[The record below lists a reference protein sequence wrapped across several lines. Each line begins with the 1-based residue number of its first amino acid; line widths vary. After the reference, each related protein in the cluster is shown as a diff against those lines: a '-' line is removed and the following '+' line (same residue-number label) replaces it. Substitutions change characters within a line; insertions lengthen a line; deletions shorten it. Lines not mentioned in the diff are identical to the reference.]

1 MVVLI
6 TAVDAAIS
14 PGSVAFAKMLKS
26 SLEYRRIES
35 MSLFA
40 LQSPVIVDYGSREAA
55 NSVFSQDM
63 ANEHVT
69 YHIDI
74 RSIDTE
80 ELGSPIASLDF
91 IIAYAEYATDRNL
104 NESVVET
111 LSGFAEVKEKPLQH
125 NNMYPSIFANLV
137 LRVPTI
143 TIILNESSVD
153 LYRAAA
159 DELAEIAEQTAH
171 HRTD

>member
-63 ANEHVT
+63 ANESVT

-111 LSGFAEVKEKPLQH
+111 LSGFAEVKEKPRSFLSSCKDDTPKSASTAMIGVSV
-125 NNMYPSIFANLV
+125 NVGNTLAKVPLYSL
-137 LRVPTI
+137 LR
-143 TIILNESSVD
+143 
-153 LYRAAA
+153 
-159 DELAEIAEQTAH
+159 LA
-171 HRTD
+171 

>member
-1 MVVLI
+1 MVVII
-6 TAVDAAIS
+6 TVVDASIAET
-14 PGSVAFAKMLKS
+14 SVAFAKMLKT
-26 SLEYRRIES
+26 SLDYRKIES
-35 MSLFA
+35 HSYFA
-40 LQSPVIVDYGSREAA
+40 SQPHTILDLSTGEAA
-55 NSVFSQDM
+55 NSELSKEMHQ
-63 ANEHVT
+63 EEST

>member
-26 SLEYRRIES
+26 SLDYRRIES
-35 MSLFA
+35 VSLFP
-40 LQSPVIVDYGSREAA
+40 LQPPTIIDYGSREAA
-55 NSVFSQDM
+55 NSEFSQDM
-63 ANEHVT
+63 ANENVT
-69 YHIDI
+69 YHIDV

-80 ELGSPIASLDF
+80 DLGSSIASLDF
-91 IIAYAEYATDRNL
+91 IIAYADHATSREL
-104 NESVVET
+104 NESLVET

-125 NNMYPSIFANLV
+125 NNKYPSIFANLV

-143 TIILNESSVD
+143 TIILNEGSVD

-171 HRTD
+171 HRTN

>member
-1 MVVLI
+1 MAVLI

-14 PGSVAFAKMLKS
+14 PTSVAFAKMLKS
-26 SLEYRRIES
+26 SLDYRRIES
-35 MSLFA
+35 VSLFA
-40 LQSPVIVDYGSREAA
+40 SQPPTIIDFGSREAA
-55 NSVFSQDM
+55 NSTFSEDM
-63 ANEHVT
+63 ANDEVT
-69 YHIDI
+69 YHIDV

-80 ELGSPIASLDF
+80 DSGSAIASLDF
-91 IIAYAEYATDRNL
+91 IIAYADHATDRNL

-143 TIILNESSVD
+143 TIILNEGSVD

-159 DELAEIAEQTAH
+159 DELAEFAEQTAH